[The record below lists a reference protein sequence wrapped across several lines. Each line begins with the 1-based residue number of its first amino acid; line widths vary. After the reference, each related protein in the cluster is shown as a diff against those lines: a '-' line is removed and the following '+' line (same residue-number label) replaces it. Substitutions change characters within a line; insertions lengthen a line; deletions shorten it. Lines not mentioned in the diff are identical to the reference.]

1 MEEDLSMEKIKR
13 DCHYL
18 YQGLY
23 IPMYI
28 YKNTTLLGTWPEQE
42 AYTLPPIPY
51 LHRLW
56 EHRETVSYLTTSFGS
71 CYGMIR
77 YCTDSSISVI
87 LGPVSSTPYSKN
99 VLHRMVQ
106 EYVVA
111 EAAKDSFSA
120 FFRSIPVSTLS
131 LFLDHLLLVNYV
143 INQMEYKKED
153 IFAQPDTYQEEIIER
168 QAEKI
173 YIRRENEYFNNS
185 LEIEQKFMQL
195 IQNGDPDGLRKA
207 FREPAFLNSGIVA
220 GGNLRQQRNNF
231 ISAATL
237 MTSAAISGGLEPEAA
252 FQLSDLYIQD
262 MEKLSS
268 PDAVNHLLSEAHL
281 NFASQVAGARLSIT
295 ENHDLQKVIQYV
307 RQHTNMH
314 LTVESVAE
322 HTGFSRAY
330 LSHKFKTQLG
340 FNLSSFIIRSKLE
353 EAKILLRYSG
363 KSIGEI
369 SSYLCFSSQ
378 SHFHNA
384 FKKYFGVT
392 PKGYR
397 DGRL

>member
-1 MEEDLSMEKIKR
+1 MEKIKR

-173 YIRRENEYFNNS
+173 YYIRRENEYFNNS

-220 GGNLRQQRNNF
+220 GDNLRQQKNNF
-231 ISAATL
+231 
-237 MTSAAISGGLEPEAA
+237 
-252 FQLSDLYIQD
+252 
-262 MEKLSS
+262 
-268 PDAVNHLLSEAHL
+268 
-281 NFASQVAGARLSIT
+281 R
-295 ENHDLQKVIQYV
+295 
-307 RQHTNMH
+307 
-314 LTVESVAE
+314 
-322 HTGFSRAY
+322 
-330 LSHKFKTQLG
+330 
-340 FNLSSFIIRSKLE
+340 
-353 EAKILLRYSG
+353 SG
-363 KSIGEI
+363 KFRVG
-369 SSYLCFSSQ
+369 
-378 SHFHNA
+378 
-384 FKKYFGVT
+384 
-392 PKGYR
+392 
-397 DGRL
+397 